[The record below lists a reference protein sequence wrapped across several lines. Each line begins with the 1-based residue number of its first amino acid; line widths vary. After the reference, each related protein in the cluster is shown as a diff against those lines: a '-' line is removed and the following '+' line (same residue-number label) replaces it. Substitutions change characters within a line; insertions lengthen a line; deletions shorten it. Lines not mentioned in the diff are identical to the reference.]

1 MSFVDAIRGE
11 IEKAA
16 NRLAASI
23 VRRGLIGTSPSST
36 YFFQVE
42 GDDEETFESVE
53 LQQHYGFT
61 SRPPAGGE
69 CIVVCPGGEGV
80 GGVSIS
86 EQDRAHRPALSA
98 EGDVA
103 VYGKKGT
110 GQPLVTLAAS
120 GQVTITSGGAT
131 PGTVVL
137 KADGSIQVTAGA
149 GKTVD
154 VAGATAFQLLG
165 DNVISTMQT
174 FFTSIAALTFFAGA
188 VTTLAPAAA
197 AAQATMAGWASTKAK
212 VG

>member
-1 MSFVDAIRGE
+1 MTLIETIRQEISRAI
-11 IEKAA
+11 
-16 NRLAASI
+16 NRLACSI
-23 VRRGLIGTSPSST
+23 VRRAMIGTAPSST
-36 YFFQVE
+36 FFLQAT
-42 GDDEETFESVE
+42 GDDSSETFDGVE
-53 LQQHYGFT
+53 LWQQYGFS

-69 CIVVCPGGEGV
+69 ALLVCPGGEGAGAV
-80 GGVSIS
+80 AIAT
-86 EQDRAHRPALSA
+86 QDRSHRPATAAA
-98 EGDVA
+98 EV
-103 VYGKKGT
+103 VIYGKKGT
-110 GQPLVTLAAS
+110 GQPTISLASS